1 MNIQNQNEFTDKF
14 ISTLKLYKE
23 LTLSSSAP
31 YTENAMPKKII
42 IDRPFFSAFQA
53 QLEKASAD
61 ITNLKFLNDSNE
73 AEFRLLS
80 LLKNLNDAKMKFMYY
95 QTNPVS
101 SYLKS
106 PLHEVNDTIKMSFE
120 LTTYVYLLKW
130 LQECFNFSYK
140 KSFEDTAKIDL
151 SLSISTLDESIDT
164 TSDFNSQLHRLLL
177 QKDIY
182 KVQEQCDRRSM
193 HFLTSMLNGGLP
205 LHDSVIDSQSSDIDV
220 DLLPPYMKNKDLL
233 RVKGEANDEVVGNA
247 NWVMWIATLFAS
259 VDASSNSFDNI
270 FRIISGNT
278 NNVLVNS
285 KETYEY
291 LYVNI
296 VNLFNVTLFETMMKN
311 SKHSVNFH
319 FSSDE
324 EENMNRIIRT
334 RQGKN
339 FDSIA
344 EMIRNSNEYQKIKN
358 LL

>member
-31 YTENAMPKKII
+31 YTENAMPKRVIV
-42 IDRPFFSAFQA
+42 DRPFFSAFQA

-164 TSDFNSQLHRLLL
+164 TSAISNKSCCLTWLN
-177 QKDIY
+177 Y
-182 KVQEQCDRRSM
+182 K
-193 HFLTSMLNGGLP
+193 
-205 LHDSVIDSQSSDIDV
+205 
-220 DLLPPYMKNKDLL
+220 
-233 RVKGEANDEVVGNA
+233 AN
-247 NWVMWIATLFAS
+247 IL
-259 VDASSNSFDNI
+259 
-270 FRIISGNT
+270 
-278 NNVLVNS
+278 
-285 KETYEY
+285 
-291 LYVNI
+291 
-296 VNLFNVTLFETMMKN
+296 
-311 SKHSVNFH
+311 
-319 FSSDE
+319 
-324 EENMNRIIRT
+324 
-334 RQGKN
+334 
-339 FDSIA
+339 
-344 EMIRNSNEYQKIKN
+344 
-358 LL
+358 